1 MANEDHVSTRRLML
15 GAGLAAMLACASAF
29 APTAGAARPLEEAR
43 KSGKLIAGVSGDN
56 PPFGFVDT
64 SGVQQG
70 YDADIQRA
78 FAKSLGLEV
87 QFMQLSLAARI
98 PSLVSQKVD
107 ILIAGLGM
115 TEERAKSVQ
124 YTVPYLETK
133 MFVVA
138 AKPMKIASSADLSK
152 FVLGTPRSSTLD
164 TMLTAAAPKGSDIRR
179 FDDDPASIQA
189 LLSGQ
194 VQAIAANQFTV
205 ERLEERSPGTYDVKL
220 LLGNVWYGGATRLG
234 EKDWNQAFNAFF
246 QQFRATDEFRAIY
259 RKWMKNDVPMFPE
272 KVEGISFETK

>member
-1 MANEDHVSTRRLML
+1 MKIAEIGTKRRPSGSPKPIIRQTLHRTHQSARNRRVL
-15 GAGLAAMLACASAF
+15 AGVQ
-29 APTAGAARPLEEAR
+29 
-43 KSGKLIAGVSGDN
+43 LIAGVSGDN

-64 SGVQQG
+64 SGTQQG

-87 QFMQLSLAARI
+87 QFAQLSLAARI
-98 PSLVSQKVD
+98 PSLLSQKVD

-133 MFVVA
+133 MYVVA
-138 AKPMKIASSADLSK
+138 AKPVKISAPAELAK

-205 ERLEERSPGTYDVKL
+205 ERLEERSPGTYEVKL
-220 LLGNVWYGGATRLG
+220 LLGNVWYGGATRRG

-246 QQFRATDEFRAIY
+246 ESFRSTDEFRAIY
-259 RKWMKNDVPMFPE
+259 RKWMKSDIPTFPD
-272 KVEGISFETK
+272 KVEGISFEAK